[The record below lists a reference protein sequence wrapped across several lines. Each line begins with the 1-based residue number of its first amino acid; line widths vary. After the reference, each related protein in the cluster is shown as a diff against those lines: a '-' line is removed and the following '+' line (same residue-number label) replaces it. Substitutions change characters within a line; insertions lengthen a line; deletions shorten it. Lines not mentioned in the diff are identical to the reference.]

1 MNESTPVAGE
11 EARGPSY
18 AGGASAASGSPP
30 TERTLSRA
38 ERGFMRSSMVQ
49 LTLVRFREF
58 VREPEAVFWTFVF
71 PILLAAGLGIAFRQ
85 RGPDKLQVGVVNSA
99 PTSAAI
105 VQSLKKDSTL
115 VVQTFDDSSGA
126 RALRTGKIT
135 LLVAPTA
142 AKDSVRYVYDPARGE
157 AGNARVIVDR
167 AIQMGA
173 GRTDP
178 VRVADGYVT
187 EPGSRYIDFLIPG
200 LLGMNLMGSSIWG
213 LGFAIVTSRSK
224 KLLKRLM
231 ATPMSRVQYLFSFLC
246 SRLVFLILEIFTL
259 LGFGHWAFGV
269 PLRGSLTTLLL
280 ICLLA
285 AISFGGLGLLSA
297 SRARTTEAVS
307 GIMNFIML
315 PMWIFSGVFFS
326 SSNFPAVV
334 QPFIRILPLTAVN
347 DALRANMLEGASF
360 ATVSPEMLIIL
371 TWGVVTFFAA
381 LKLFRW
387 R

>member
-1 MNESTPVAGE
+1 MSDPRPVEDKPRVPAKGKRVPFPLTE
-11 EARGPSY
+11 EQHARELKPLK
-18 AGGASAASGSPP
+18 
-30 TERTLSRA
+30 R
-38 ERGFMRSSMVQ
+38 RGLRNSSMVQ

-58 VREPEAVFWTFVF
+58 IREPEAVFWTFIF

-85 RGPDKLQVGVVNSA
+85 RGPDKLHVGILTTLPASSA
-99 PTSAAI
+99 VMQA
-105 VQSLKKDSTL
+105 LKKDSTL
-115 VVQTFDDSSGA
+115 VVQSYGDSAGA
-126 RALRTGKIT
+126 RALRTGKIA

-142 AKDSVRYVYDPARGE
+142 RADSIRYVYDPARSD
-157 AGNARVIVDR
+157 AGNARVSVDR
-167 AIQMGA
+167 AVQIGA
-173 GRTDP
+173 GRADP
-178 VRVADGYVT
+178 VRVSDTYVT

-213 LGFAIVTSRSK
+213 LGFAIVTARSK

-231 ATPMSRVQYLFSFLC
+231 ATPMSRAQYLLSFLC

-269 PLRGSLTTLLL
+269 PLRGSLGTLFLV
-280 ICLLA
+280 CLLA

-315 PMWIFSGVFFS
+315 PMWIFSGVFFA
-326 SSNFPAVV
+326 SSNFPQVV
-334 QPFIRILPLTAVN
+334 QPFINLLPLTAVN
-347 DALRANMLEGASF
+347 DALRANMLEGASL
-360 ATVSPEMLIIL
+360 AAVSPQLVVIL
-371 TWGVVTFFAA
+371 VWGVVTFFAA